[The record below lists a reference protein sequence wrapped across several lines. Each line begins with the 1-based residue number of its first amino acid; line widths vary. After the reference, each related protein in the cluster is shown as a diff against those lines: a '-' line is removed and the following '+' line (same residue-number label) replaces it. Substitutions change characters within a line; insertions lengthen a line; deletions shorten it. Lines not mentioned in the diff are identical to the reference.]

1 MLIHYRYIMEYFLEC
16 LDRVNNFR
24 AVHGADELA
33 LDKKLSQKA
42 SDWAKKMAEKDGL
55 EHSPRDYRE
64 NEGEN
69 LSGFTGTQPIITAVD
84 RWYAEEKDYD
94 YKTAKFA
101 GSYF

>member
-1 MLIHYRYIMEYFLEC
+1 MS
-16 LDRVNNFR
+16 
-24 AVHGADELA
+24 G
-33 LDKKLSQKA
+33 
-42 SDWAKKMAEKDGL
+42 WAPRGSLAEKDGL

-69 LSGFTGTQPIITAVD
+69 LSGFTGNQPIISSID

-101 GSYF
+101 GRFRFLLL